1 MAVLMSPNGGPS
13 SRHKALCFV
22 FSAWLCGFLLD
33 LRCGNPRYA
42 GPGGDLDTRT
52 KQPKQ
57 LRKASASVAGSMLT
71 ELHKRI
77 GVFVGLVTCLL
88 LPMWASEL
96 YCYVVLCC
104 FVAGGTLEYWMAVC
118 SNVNDWAIYVILF
131 MAWVLPTAAALQIYN
146 GVIGHTRLVE
156 CLIIQLVV
164 GDSAQLI
171 VGRSMG
177 QHHVC
182 VKLSPKKTLEGY
194 IGGFVLTFL
203 YGAIVHGWSPVN
215 ICVVYVFGCAGDLY
229 FSAIKRRLGIKD
241 YSRVLSSH
249 GGLLD
254 RIDSFM
260 FAANALVW
268 KAVFL
273 FPD

>member
-1 MAVLMSPNGGPS
+1 MPGQEIWLHPILSFEPS
-13 SRHKALCFV
+13 QA
-22 FSAWLCGFLLD
+22 
-33 LRCGNPRYA
+33 
-42 GPGGDLDTRT
+42 
-52 KQPKQ
+52 
-57 LRKASASVAGSMLT
+57 MLT

-104 FVAGGTLEYWMAVC
+104 FVAGGTLEYWTAVY
-118 SNVNDWAIYVILF
+118 SNVSSREDWAVYVILF
-131 MAWVLPTAAALQIYN
+131 MAWFLPTAAALQIYN
-146 GVIGHTRLVE
+146 GVVGHTRLVE

-171 VGRSMG
+171 VGRSIG
-177 QHHVC
+177 RHHVC

-203 YGAIVHGWSPVN
+203 YGAMVHGWSPVN

-268 KAVFL
+268 KAAFL
-273 FPD
+273 SPD